1 MRDASYGTKY
11 QHFKLIRNNTVMI
24 IAHRMSTVATADNTK
39 LQKSGT
45 VPFPDFLLL
54 M

>member
-1 MRDASYGTKY
+1 
-11 QHFKLIRNNTVMI
+11 MI

-45 VPFPDFLLL
+45 VPFPDFFIINVIML
-54 M
+54 